1 MVLIC
6 LQNFYEKK
14 EDDPNADSDNPSHFD
29 IYTNRPVF
37 IGSYLRSNISFIA
50 VGPIF

>member
-6 LQNFYEKK
+6 LQNFYENKK
-14 EDDPNADSDNPSHFD
+14 DDPHADNPCHID

-37 IGSYLRSNISFIA
+37 ISSYLRSNISSIA